1 MTAQQVEEYF
11 DAAVLFQAQ
20 AELRLS
26 DDEFLTFGARLRRLQ
41 TLRRTVQRQR
51 LQAIRG
57 LNELLG
63 TAGASDDAIAAK
75 VAALD
80 ALDADAA
87 RQLHDA
93 RAGID
98 EVLTVRQRARFRV
111 FEETMERRKLD
122 LLARARAQTRRQ
134 ATPAAQAP

>member
-41 TLRRTVQRQR
+41 TLRRTLQRQR
-51 LQAIRG
+51 LQAVRG

-63 TAGASDDAIAAK
+63 AADASDDAVAAK

-93 RAGID
+93 LAGID

-111 FEETMERRKLD
+111 FEEAMERRKLD
-122 LLARARAQTRRQ
+122 LLARARAQARRQ
-134 ATPAAQAP
+134 AAPGAQAP